1 MNIMVELWPEDSGKS
16 TQILIG
22 SFRFY
27 YTFFRFRILSY
38 IVHDIFFLGYL
49 VHKLS
54 GKWVTQLYAELP
66 FEVCNLVSYCC
77 AKREILP
84 HLAALDKAD
93 WW

>member
-22 SFRFY
+22 SFRFC

-54 GKWVTQLYAELP
+54 GK
-66 FEVCNLVSYCC
+66 
-77 AKREILP
+77 
-84 HLAALDKAD
+84 
-93 WW
+93 